1 MPDDRSGEAAVTGRL
16 ADPVADTLARELERV
31 AGEPPWA
38 ILLFGSRLAG
48 TAPGAYSA
56 YDLILIVDAYGPFY
70 ERLHRSGK
78 HGRSPRVLTALAHI
92 LPPNIIAF
100 DPELPGGEIAKVMVL
115 TPEDFQRA
123 LSEGAKDHFLR
134 GRLVQ
139 RVAVLRA
146 RDDRVLSAIEGALAS
161 ARGDVL
167 RWAGPWLPERFTA
180 AELVQRLLDVSY
192 AGEVRPESAG
202 RVAAVVEAQR
212 RWLEPSYLRVLEEA
226 EREGL
231 VGKVEGPA
239 ADRTLWRLANPPG
252 ALDRLRWRLYF
263 LRSKIRATS
272 RWLKH
277 VVTFDDWLTYVQRK
291 VERRTGM
298 QVEVTPMERRLPLLL
313 LWPKVFR
320 VISELR
326 RAKRASARSRG
337 A

>member
-1 MPDDRSGEAAVTGRL
+1 MPDGRSEGAAVTG
-16 ADPVADTLARELERV
+16 APTDPVADALARELEV
-31 AGEPPWA
+31 ITGEPPWA

-48 TAPGAYSA
+48 TAPGSYSA
-56 YDLILIVDAYGPFY
+56 YDLILIVDAYRPFY

-78 HGRSPRVLTALAHI
+78 HGRSPRVLTALAHV

-100 DPELPGGEIAKVMVL
+100 DPELAGGEIAKVMIL

-123 LSEGAKDHFLR
+123 LSHRAKDHFLR

-146 RDDRVLSAIEGALAS
+146 RDDRVRSAIDSALA
-161 ARGDVL
+161 RTRRDVL

-180 AELVQRLLDVSY
+180 SELVLRLLEVSY

-212 RWLEPSYLRVLEEA
+212 SWLEPAYLRVLEEA

-231 VGKVEGPA
+231 VRKLEGPP
-239 ADRTLWRLANPPG
+239 ADGTLWRLASPQG

-277 VVTFDDWLTYVQRK
+277 VVTFDDWLTYVQQK

-326 RAKRASARSRG
+326 RAKRASARSGG